1 MKQLSLFLTVM
12 SLSLLIMACESASKP
27 TTNTPTPTANNA
39 GHDAHG
45 ASSPNVSP
53 NASMTPRIPDFVTNL
68 AAARP
73 LPKTLSPAQFSNAS
87 VKESYQIA
95 LEYPDVLAQQPCYC
109 YCDTGFGHK
118 SLLDCHID
126 THSAEC
132 MVCMKEALLAGKMNK
147 EGKNAEQIRAA
158 IVRGEWK
165 DIQVQ

>member
-1 MKQLSLFLTVM
+1 MNRFISLWLVF
-12 SLSLLIMACESASKP
+12 SLALLGMACEPASKP
-27 TTNTPTPTANNA
+27 ASTAQQTA
-39 GHDAHG
+39 GHEAHG
-45 ASSPNVSP
+45 ASSPSAP
-53 NASMTPRIPDFVTNL
+53 AASAPAASMTPRIPDYVADL

-73 LPKTLSPAQFSNAS
+73 LPKTLMPSQFTNAS
-87 VKESYQIA
+87 VKAAYQIA
-95 LEYPDVLAQQPCYC
+95 LEHPDVLAQQPCYC

-158 IVRGEWK
+158 IVRGDWK
-165 DIQVQ
+165 DIQLQ

>member
-1 MKQLSLFLTVM
+1 MKQSFLFFCLFFSAM
-12 SLSLLIMACESASKP
+12 SLSLLLMACEPSSKP
-27 TTNTPTPTANNA
+27 APTAQNA

-45 ASSPNVSP
+45 ASSPTAPS
-53 NASMTPRIPDFVTNL
+53 AAMTPRIPDYVADL

-87 VKESYQIA
+87 VKAAYQIA
-95 LEYPDVLAQQPCYC
+95 LEHPDVLAQQPCYC

-126 THSAEC
+126 SHSAEC

>member
-1 MKQLSLFLTVM
+1 MKQVSLFLTVM
-12 SLSLLIMACESASKP
+12 SLSLLIMACEPASKP
-27 TTNTPTPTANNA
+27 ATNTTTPTANNA

-45 ASSPNVSP
+45 ASSPS
-53 NASMTPRIPDFVTNL
+53 AAITPRVPDYVADL

-87 VKESYQIA
+87 VKASYQIA
-95 LEYPDVLAQQPCYC
+95 LEHPDVLAQQPCYC

-165 DIQVQ
+165 DIQLQ